1 MSTRKAGAI
10 SNSERKFIL
19 ENMATMSIEDMAKK
33 ISRHV
38 SMVEKVIQMQT
49 SLPEADNNTVRW
61 HLKRSLNWKHMKD
74 EFTESELDKIE
85 DQYTKYVQQFQENI
99 NATEEVQILNL
110 IKIEILMDRNLKG
123 KMKIGESI
131 GRYSK
136 MIKSVMD
143 GVDDDFSALS
153 ENQQKNIMDL
163 EKAKQESLHAESSR
177 TQELV
182 MLQKEHNVLMGKV
195 MGSRDQRITEVL
207 NQKVS
212 VFGLIKQLIDVDRQ
226 KQDSRILELYGKAA
240 DAELIRLSKPH
251 KFLDDSVDNPV
262 LSFEVVERFTKEEE
276 DEKNSEDI
284 NDSNITE

>member
-1 MSTRKAGAI
+1 MSTRKSGAI

-19 ENMATMSIEDMAKK
+19 ENMATMSIEDMAKR
-33 ISRHV
+33 IGRNI
-38 SMVEKVIQMQT
+38 SMVEKVIHMQT
-49 SLPEADNNTVRW
+49 NLPEAESNTVKW
-61 HLKRSLNWKHMKD
+61 HLKRSLNWKHMKE

-131 GRYSK
+131 NRYSK
-136 MIKSVMD
+136 MVQSIMD
-143 GVDDDFSALS
+143 AVDDDFSSLT
-153 ENQQKNIMDL
+153 EVQQKNVMDL
-163 EKAKQESLHAESSR
+163 EKGKQEALGAESAR
-177 TQELV
+177 TTELV
-182 MLQKEHNVLMGKV
+182 SLQKEHNTLMAKV

-240 DAELIRLSKPH
+240 DAELMRLAQPH
-251 KFLDDSVDNPV
+251 KFLDDSIDNPV
-262 LSFEVVERFTKEEE
+262 LSHEVVTRLDAAQPNEEE
-276 DEKNSEDI
+276 NE
-284 NDSNITE
+284 TETQE